1 MKRKAKQIPRVT
13 KKHAARRRARWWLA
27 VSLVA
32 AVAAGV
38 IIIQSVMRQHADQTV
53 ETATADTAWDPQ
65 WPNLPHSGAPAL
77 PVEQVRAAYAFAA
90 RREDVMQYVPCYCGC
105 EAQGH
110 RSAHDCF
117 VRSRTPEGVP
127 QWDEMGFT

>member
-1 MKRKAKQIPRVT
+1 MKRKTRQSPRAAN
-13 KKHAARRRARWWLA
+13 KHAAGRRSRWWLA
-27 VSLVA
+27 LPLAA

-38 IIIQSVMRQHADQTV
+38 IVIQSVVKQRADQTV
-53 ETATADTAWDPQ
+53 ETATADTAWDPR
-65 WPNLPHSGAPAL
+65 WPDLPDSGTPAL